1 MAYNQS
7 IVPDHSKR
15 VSWPMLVL
23 GVLVAILGIVCV
35 AWPGLTIGT
44 VSLMVGIG
52 FLVSGV
58 AGIMGFFLAGGFAMF
73 SGWLLFDGIMN
84 LILGI
89 MFIGH
94 PVLSG
99 IALIWLIGTFVII
112 GGVALGV
119 SAWRMRELLGGV
131 WWLGLLVAL
140 LVVVFGIMMLTSPG
154 LLSVLLGVLAIVEG
168 VAMVVGSFATE
179 RFYLR

>member
-7 IVPDHSKR
+7 IMPDRPKR
-15 VSWPMLVL
+15 VSWPMLIL
-23 GVLVAILGIVCV
+23 GVLVTILGIVCV

-52 FLVSGV
+52 FLVTGV
-58 AGIMGFFLAGGFAMF
+58 MGIAGFFMAGGFAMF

-84 LILGI
+84 LILGL
-89 MFIGH
+89 MFLGH

-99 IALIWLIGTFVII
+99 VALIWLIGTFVII

-119 SAWRMRELLGGV
+119 TAWRMRQLLGGA
-131 WWLGLLVAL
+131 WWLGLVLAVLIA
-140 LVVVFGIMMLTSPG
+140 VFGIMMLANPG
-154 LLSVLLGVLAIVEG
+154 LLSVLLGILAIVEG
-168 VAMVVGSFATE
+168 VAIVIGSFSTE